1 MTLLLQRSLYIQCII
16 FTVDHSQ
23 TTEIHRVFFGE
34 RMLKDDENTP
44 DEFIHA

>member
-23 TTEIHRVFFGE
+23 TTEIQGFLVKELMTNPDVE
-34 RMLKDDENTP
+34 R
-44 DEFIHA
+44 